1 MKSINRNISAITIVL
16 ILICALC
23 ALSQDWPQW
32 RGVNRDGKI
41 TGFTAPQ
48 KWPAEL
54 AQKWKVTVGAGDAT
68 PALVG
73 NKLYVFTRQDAEEVI
88 MCMNAENGKQL
99 WQNRYTAKAV
109 SGPASRHPGP
119 RSTPTIVDG
128 KVVTLGAAGV
138 LSCLETATGKAL
150 WRKDE
155 FTSVPQYFTGMSPI
169 ILDGLCIAHLG
180 GKDDGVIIAF
190 DLKTGN
196 EKWKWTGDGPAYASP
211 ILMTVEATKQL
222 VVQAENNLMGVRL
235 ATGKLLWQIPT
246 PPERRFYN
254 SATPIVNGQTVIFS
268 GQGLGTSA
276 VKIEKQ
282 GDDFVVKELWN
293 NEDIGTSFNTSV
305 LKDGLLYGLEK
316 NRGYLFA
323 IDAKTGKT
331 AWTDPTQHDR
341 FGSVIDAGAVI
352 MMLSSKSQLI
362 VFQPGPEKYSEL
374 AKYVVSDT
382 PVYAHPVIAGNRIFV
397 KDQETLAMWMIE

>member
-1 MKSINRNISAITIVL
+1 
-16 ILICALC
+16 
-23 ALSQDWPQW
+23 
-32 RGVNRDGKI
+32 
-41 TGFTAPQ
+41 
-48 KWPAEL
+48 
-54 AQKWKVTVGAGDAT
+54 
-68 PALVG
+68 
-73 NKLYVFTRQDAEEVI
+73 
-88 MCMNAENGKQL
+88 
-99 WQNRYTAKAV
+99 
-109 SGPASRHPGP
+109 
-119 RSTPTIVDG
+119 
-128 KVVTLGAAGV
+128 VVTLGAAGV